1 MTEPSSPSGP
11 PTSTPPPSD
20 TRAGYVVLAG
30 RPNAGKSTL
39 LNAFLGQKLSIVT
52 PKAQTTWRRITGI
65 LTDERAQMIF
75 LDTPGLLDVEDL
87 LQRSMLGAARQAL
100 EEADVL
106 LLVLDATRDLD
117 PSLATVI
124 EEALGRSDV
133 PRLAAVNKVDE
144 ADEPRVEALLTWAEQ
159 ELEARPFRISALHG
173 TGVEELRDALED
185 ALPVGPFLYPAD
197 QIGID
202 PVRFF
207 VSELVRE
214 TVFEQFRE
222 EVPYSTYA
230 RVEEYREDEDP
241 VYIQVNVY
249 VERDSQKKILIGK
262 GGRAIRELGKAARK
276 KIEAFIERR
285 VYLDLWVKVLP
296 GWRRKKEHL
305 KRLGFRIPEERESA
319 S

>member
-1 MTEPSSPSGP
+1 MTESSPRSDAPASAGLP
-11 PTSTPPPSD
+11 PDS
-20 TRAGYVVLAG
+20 RAGYVVLAG

-65 LTDERAQMIF
+65 LTTERAQMIF

-87 LQRSMLGAARQAL
+87 LQRSMLGAARDAL

-106 LLVLDATRDLD
+106 LLVLDATRNLD
-117 PSLATVI
+117 RALAGVV
-124 EEALGRSDV
+124 EDALGNSDV
-133 PRLAAVNKVDE
+133 PRIVAVNKVDE
-144 ADEPRVEALLTWAEQ
+144 APGDRVEELVAWAEA
-159 ELEARPFRISALHG
+159 ELGARAHRISALLG
-173 TGVEELRDALED
+173 TGVEELRTALED
-185 ALPVGPFLYPAD
+185 ALPPGPFLYPAD
-197 QIGID
+197 QVGID

-230 RVEEYREDEDP
+230 RVEEYREAEDP

-249 VERDSQKKILIGK
+249 VESDSQKSILIGK
-262 GGRAIRELGKAARK
+262 GGRAIRELGKAARQ

-296 GWRRKKEHL
+296 GWRRKKQHL
-305 KRLGFRIPEERESA
+305 KRLGFRVPEERESG